1 MTGSH
6 YRRWNELITQKTG
19 EKVFEAL
26 FIIGLGVIWGLR
38 FWWPG
43 LLIDFGA
50 AYGITLAFREKY
62 WPAAAYIVLFG
73 VVPALYV
80 FPPVL
85 SASIPFVIAGLGG
98 AGLYLALHRELC

>member
-1 MTGSH
+1 
-6 YRRWNELITQKTG
+6 LITRKAG
-19 EKVFEAL
+19 ERVFEAL
-26 FIIGLGVIWGLR
+26 FILGLGVIWGLR

-50 AYGITLAFREKY
+50 AYGITLALRGRY

-73 VVPALYV
+73 VVPAFYV

-85 SASIPFVIAGLGG
+85 SASIPFVIAGLGA
-98 AGLYLALHRELC
+98 AGLYRALHREPW

>member
-1 MTGSH
+1 
-6 YRRWNELITQKTG
+6 
-19 EKVFEAL
+19 
-26 FIIGLGVIWGLR
+26 LGVIWGLR

-43 LLIDFGA
+43 ILIDFGA
-50 AYGITLAFREKY
+50 AYGIALALRRKY
-62 WPAAAYIVLFG
+62 WPATAYIVLFS

-98 AGLYLALHRELC
+98 AGLYLALHREPC